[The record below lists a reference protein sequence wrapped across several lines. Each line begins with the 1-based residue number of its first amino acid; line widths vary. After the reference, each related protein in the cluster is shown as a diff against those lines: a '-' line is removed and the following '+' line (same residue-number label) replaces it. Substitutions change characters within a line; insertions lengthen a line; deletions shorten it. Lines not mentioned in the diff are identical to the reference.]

1 MQRCRRIP
9 GLFLPLAKTSRDGTG
24 NIAKNATAGPPLRL
38 TRILAVAAYVGRV
51 TAGVDPRLKLA
62 LSRAAQRHVFALWV
76 FASGA
81 IGRASGAIGRRLPRI
96 ALMGYQLVA

>member
-1 MQRCRRIP
+1 M
-9 GLFLPLAKTSRDGTG
+9 FLPLAKTSCDGTG
-24 NIAKNATAGPPLRL
+24 NIAKNATAGPPLHL
-38 TRILAVAAYVGRV
+38 TRILAVAAYVRCV

-81 IGRASGAIGRRLPRI
+81 IGRRLPRI
-96 ALMGYQLVA
+96 ALMGYQLVAALPGGRMHRLLTTL